1 MNTHIKS
8 FNIYD
13 FRGIKNL
20 KLNDLK
26 GINIITGDNN
36 SGKTSVL
43 EVINYLSGVDSLS
56 NLAYS
61 TTRGVNDYNQANT
74 RFLPYERIQYLF
86 PIDQKSPVIHYC
98 FEMNKK
104 IDVKIEKKKA
114 YDILPQSEIR
124 KLQGYTFDKIK
135 EQITKYDDSF
145 IENTEEI
152 EISYLKFLLDDKL
165 LKEEKITQY
174 SRIKRAESK
183 FYINTVYV
191 TPFKHTTNEVYLTE
205 VLNNPKY

>member
-124 KLQGYTFDKIK
+124 KLQ
-135 EQITKYDDSF
+135 
-145 IENTEEI
+145 
-152 EISYLKFLLDDKL
+152 
-165 LKEEKITQY
+165 
-174 SRIKRAESK
+174 
-183 FYINTVYV
+183 
-191 TPFKHTTNEVYLTE
+191 
-205 VLNNPKY
+205 

>member
-74 RFLPYERIQYLF
+74 RFY
-86 PIDQKSPVIHYC
+86 H
-98 FEMNKK
+98 M
-104 IDVKIEKKKA
+104 
-114 YDILPQSEIR
+114 
-124 KLQGYTFDKIK
+124 K
-135 EQITKYDDSF
+135 EFNIY
-145 IENTEEI
+145 
-152 EISYLKFLLDDKL
+152 FLLIKKVQL
-165 LKEEKITQY
+165 FIIVLK
-174 SRIKRAESK
+174 
-183 FYINTVYV
+183 
-191 TPFKHTTNEVYLTE
+191 
-205 VLNNPKY
+205 

>member
-1 MNTHIKS
+1 MA
-8 FNIYD
+8 NITSIEINQ
-13 FRGIKNL
+13 FRGIKQLTVSDFSNINL
-20 KLNDLK
+20 
-26 GINIITGDNN
+26 IVGDNN

-104 IDVKIEKKKA
+104 
-114 YDILPQSEIR
+114 LM
-124 KLQGYTFDKIK
+124 
-135 EQITKYDDSF
+135 
-145 IENTEEI
+145 
-152 EISYLKFLLDDKL
+152 
-165 LKEEKITQY
+165 
-174 SRIKRAESK
+174 
-183 FYINTVYV
+183 
-191 TPFKHTTNEVYLTE
+191 
-205 VLNNPKY
+205 

>member
-1 MNTHIKS
+1 MLEIVFLLFLKKGELYWISHIKVLI
-8 FNIYD
+8 IYD

-61 TTRGVNDYNQANT
+61 TTWGVNDYNQANT

-86 PIDQKSPVIHYC
+86 PIDQKKS
-98 FEMNKK
+98 
-104 IDVKIEKKKA
+104 
-114 YDILPQSEIR
+114 
-124 KLQGYTFDKIK
+124 
-135 EQITKYDDSF
+135 
-145 IENTEEI
+145 
-152 EISYLKFLLDDKL
+152 SYSLL
-165 LKEEKITQY
+165 
-174 SRIKRAESK
+174 
-183 FYINTVYV
+183 FW
-191 TPFKHTTNEVYLTE
+191 NE
-205 VLNNPKY
+205 